1 MRVYGTTEAVRTTPG
16 PSARRTATGNF
27 TVPEQEPQST
37 PAPAAALRTVG
48 GIDALLALQGVEDPL
63 ERRRRAIGHGRSA
76 LDILDEIKLKL
87 LDGSLDQSTLQRL
100 KSAATSLKLGS
111 GDENLDGVLAEIE
124 LRAEVELAKAGVR

>member
-1 MRVYGTTEAVRTTPG
+1 
-16 PSARRTATGNF
+16 
-27 TVPEQEPQST
+27 
-37 PAPAAALRTVG
+37 
-48 GIDALLALQGVEDPL
+48 VEDPL

-76 LDILDEIKLKL
+76 LDILDEVKLKL